1 MSTTPNIPNEAPRL
15 LEYSKAPQPRH
26 RFNKPRGFSYLTPL
40 FPPIFPELHP
50 NFYITS
56 LYASKSDETT
66 PSPPYCDS
74 EVGNYIQSAI
84 TAVRHPPPPPPVI
97 PLTTPTANIPFQIA
111 GTVRNPISQKIC
123 TSDKPR
129 QQDPRKRTCYQHIP
143 PSLLS
148 LLPCHT

>member
-1 MSTTPNIPNEAPRL
+1 MRHHA
-15 LEYSKAPQPRH
+15 YSKAPQPRH

-40 FPPIFPELHP
+40 FPPISQFLYYEL
-50 NFYITS
+50 I
-56 LYASKSDETT
+56 YASKSDETT

-74 EVGNYIQSAI
+74 EVGNYKQSAI
-84 TAVRHPPPPPPVI
+84 TAVRHPPPPPVI
-97 PLTTPTANIPFQIA
+97 PLTTLTANIPFQIA